1 MESKFK
7 ELFQFE
13 GKVPFKES
21 FPLALQHVIAMIA
34 GCVAPALIF
43 ADAAGLSH
51 ADSIILV
58 QMALIGS
65 ALTSFL
71 MLYPIGILGSRLPMI
86 YGVAF
91 PYVPTMIALC
101 GQFESL
107 GPAGIVAVVLG
118 SQLIGAIVSVFFG
131 LALKYITPFFP
142 PLVSGTVVLAIG
154 LTLYPVALTNMGGA
168 GSVTAPGWGAWQ
180 YWLVGIITLVVNVGL
195 NHFGKGITKLAS
207 VLFAMVVGYIIA
219 LFFDMVDLS
228 PVREAGWFSVAAPLH
243 FGLKFDISAII
254 SLSLIHI

>member
-13 GKVPFKES
+13 GKVSFKEA

-71 MLYPIGILGSRLPMI
+71 MLYPIGILGRRLPMI
-86 YGVAF
+86 YGVA
-91 PYVPTMIALC
+91 
-101 GQFESL
+101 
-107 GPAGIVAVVLG
+107 
-118 SQLIGAIVSVFFG
+118 
-131 LALKYITPFFP
+131 
-142 PLVSGTVVLAIG
+142 
-154 LTLYPVALTNMGGA
+154 
-168 GSVTAPGWGAWQ
+168 
-180 YWLVGIITLVVNVGL
+180 
-195 NHFGKGITKLAS
+195 
-207 VLFAMVVGYIIA
+207 
-219 LFFDMVDLS
+219 
-228 PVREAGWFSVAAPLH
+228 
-243 FGLKFDISAII
+243 
-254 SLSLIHI
+254 LSLIHISEPTRQVR